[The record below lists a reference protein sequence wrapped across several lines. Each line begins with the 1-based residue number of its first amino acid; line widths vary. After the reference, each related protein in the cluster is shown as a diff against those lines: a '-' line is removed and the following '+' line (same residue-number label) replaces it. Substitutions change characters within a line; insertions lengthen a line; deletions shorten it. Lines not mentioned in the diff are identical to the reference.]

1 MKLLADENFPP
12 SLIARLQKKRHDVKR
27 IQRAT
32 RGISDINVRF
42 QALKENRII
51 ITFDKDFLKIE
62 HGEEA
67 VSIMLFSFPQFTSE
81 EIAPFLGGAI
91 DEIKKL
97 KRKKKPFIAIY
108 SEEGVTLIKEKALKN
123 N

>member
-12 SLIARLQKKRHDVKR
+12 SLIAVLQKKRHDVKR

-42 QALKENRII
+42 QAFKENRII
-51 ITFDKDFLKIE
+51 ITFDRDFLKTK

-67 VSIMLFSFPQFTSE
+67 VSVMLFSFPQLTPE
-81 EIAPFLGGAI
+81 EIAPFLNGAL
-91 DEIKKL
+91 DAIKKL
-97 KRKKKPFIAIY
+97 KKKKQPFTAIY
-108 SEEGVTLIKEKALKN
+108 SEKGLTLHQTPNHIE
-123 N
+123 